1 MEMNDYKGFGYP
13 DLSYH
18 GESGWKLEAGNND
31 KIIGMMYSNV
41 YQKQA
46 KALQK
51 DYIYIGYNFS
61 AAEQRLALPTLPKKH
76 RWFYALNTEAEF
88 ITEEQQVEEEEKTFA
103 IQGYSVCVLVGQAVE
118 QDEEP
123 KIKRKRKKN
132 TETKKVT
139 ETVIQT
145 EQAKQARQSV

>member
-1 MEMNDYKGFGYP
+1 
-13 DLSYH
+13 
-18 GESGWKLEAGNND
+18 
-31 KIIGMMYSNV
+31 MYM
-41 YQKQA
+41 
-46 KALQK
+46 
-51 DYIYIGYNFS
+51 YIYIGYNFS

-145 EQAKQARQSV
+145 EQAKQEAEFKQPEVNAIKVVEQTTNRLNENHTGEAEPEIKEDEQIENTEV